1 MYTVVVLHDD
11 AEVLRLPILDAPSV
25 GAASGVSVSV
35 GMWPAKSD
43 VPAVMD
49 ALNTAIIS
57 LRMANGEGMRG
68 T

>member
-25 GAASGVSVSV
+25 GASGLSVSV
-35 GMWPAKSD
+35 GTWPAKSD
-43 VPAVMD
+43 VSAVMD